1 MAAERPAALRQ
12 EVEQKW
18 PQAGGSLGR
27 LYAMGAD
34 AYLLAPRLNQLL
46 ALPDTHLD
54 GLSGTL
60 SLNPQQR
67 IERQLP
73 GHSSAMAP

>member
-1 MAAERPAALRQ
+1 
-12 EVEQKW
+12 
-18 PQAGGSLGR
+18 
-27 LYAMGAD
+27 MGAD

-46 ALPDTHLD
+46 ALPDTQLD

-73 GHSSAMAP
+73 WAEFRDGEVQRLDNMQ

>member
-1 MAAERPAALRQ
+1 MAASGRKLRH
-12 EVEQKW
+12 
-18 PQAGGSLGR
+18 AI
-27 LYAMGAD
+27 AAD

-73 GHSSAMAP
+73 WAQFRDGAVERLDEPQ

>member
-1 MAAERPAALRQ
+1 
-12 EVEQKW
+12 
-18 PQAGGSLGR
+18 
-27 LYAMGAD
+27 MGAD

-46 ALPDTHLD
+46 ALPDTQLD

-73 GHSSAMAP
+73 WAEFRDGEIQRLDNMQ